1 MGYLGSI
8 EAGGTKFVCCVGT
21 ENGEIIEKIS
31 FPTMTPEKT
40 ISNITSFFKDY
51 KLDAIGIGSFG
62 PVDLNKKSKTYGH
75 ITTTPK
81 EHWRHF
87 NFVGKIRE
95 HFPIPIG
102 FSTDVNAALLGETEW
117 GAAKGYNSCIYMT
130 VGTGIGIGVMVN
142 NRLLQGL
149 HHPEAG
155 HIFVKRH
162 PEDTFSGCCSF
173 HHDCLEGMASGPAI
187 KKRWGKA
194 GNELDANEKVWELE
208 AYYLAQA
215 LVNYIL
221 ILSPEKLI
229 IGGGVAKQKHLL
241 PMVRENVVEML
252 NGYIQD
258 KHITSN
264 IDSYIT
270 SPGLSDDAGIYGG
283 LVLAKR
289 ALA

>member
-1 MGYLGSI
+1 
-8 EAGGTKFVCCVGT
+8 
-21 ENGEIIEKIS
+21 
-31 FPTMTPEKT
+31 
-40 ISNITSFFKDY
+40 
-51 KLDAIGIGSFG
+51 
-62 PVDLNKKSKTYGH
+62 
-75 ITTTPK
+75 
-81 EHWRHF
+81 
-87 NFVGKIRE
+87 
-95 HFPIPIG
+95 
-102 FSTDVNAALLGETEW
+102 
-117 GAAKGYNSCIYMT
+117 
-130 VGTGIGIGVMVN
+130 
-142 NRLLQGL
+142 
-149 HHPEAG
+149 
-155 HIFVKRH
+155 
-162 PEDTFSGCCSF
+162 
-173 HHDCLEGMASGPAI
+173 MASGPAI

-270 SPGLSDDAGIYGG
+270 SPGLGDDAGIYGG

-289 ALA
+289 ALAWTIVCREKWADKAKLRNHNCLI